1 MIFLRGATV
10 AKGKVVRV
18 GDAARLEQ
26 LRALLEA
33 IHGRPVTTAAAVDA
47 GVSQLLASLGEG
59 SDLAMFSIPSL
70 QRMMAARTRSIVGT
84 IAASV
89 AASVTEYLHRSGVD
103 AELIVGLSADGGTV
117 AAQVVATAPAEPV
130 PVQSDVLKMFP
141 TIEA

>member
-1 MIFLRGATV
+1 M

-33 IHGRPVTTAAAVDA
+33 LHGKPVTTAAAVDA

-59 SDLAMFSIPSL
+59 ADLAMFSVDAL
-70 QRMMAARTRSIVGT
+70 QRMMAARTRSIVGA
-84 IAASV
+84 IAKKV
-89 AASVTEYLHRSGVD
+89 AVEVTEYLHRSGVA
-103 AELIVGLSADGGTV
+103 AELIIGVAEDGRKV
-117 AAQVVATAPAEPV
+117 AAQVVSSSPLPDVYPV
-130 PVQSDVLKMFP
+130 SH